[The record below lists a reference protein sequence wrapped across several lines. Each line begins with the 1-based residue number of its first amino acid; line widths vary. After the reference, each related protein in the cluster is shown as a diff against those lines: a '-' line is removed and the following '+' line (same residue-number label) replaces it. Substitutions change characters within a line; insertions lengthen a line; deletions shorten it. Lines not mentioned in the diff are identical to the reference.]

1 MYNFSVAA
9 IIFWLPIDIQ
19 TVLYN
24 NSLNV
29 NCFCLMHFNMKVLK
43 LERGCCSAVYK
54 ALLYFVLKIVLA
66 LREKGTTVDFSNSN
80 QSQSFWSLCMFKVNA
95 DGWKLSLSLDLG
107 V

>member
-1 MYNFSVAA
+1 MMYNFSVAA

-19 TVLYN
+19 TVLYD

-43 LERGCCSAVYK
+43 LERGRCSAVYK

-66 LREKGTTVDFSNSN
+66 LREKRTTVDFSNSN
-80 QSQSFWSLCMFKVNA
+80 QCHS
-95 DGWKLSLSLDLG
+95 GLSVCSKSIMMDRNCHYHWI
-107 V
+107 